1 MYVSVFAYAHHTEAG
16 RGKTSGVAAVCCV
29 FWAAVRTN
37 IDIITAGPSIK
48 KERRRGETNKCAARP
63 EPWIEMLNVRR
74 STGRRRYPENSLL
87 CYFKIYEG
95 GARKWGI

>member
-29 FWAAVRTN
+29 FWAAVRRTN

-74 STGRRRYPENSLL
+74 STGRRAIPRKFSSLL
-87 CYFKIYEG
+87 FQNL
-95 GARKWGI
+95 